1 MRTLQVKKISKD
13 TKKIQKKYLDAPLEF
28 RKQDI
33 HETIRELLDDIKP
46 IEFESYRDYYLINT
60 FKKGISASG
69 RVNFDNLR
77 SGKHAVYY
85 QKLKRTKSKSD
96 DDEKDHMSRSS
107 SNGRSNTRSVDDGES
122 DDTDYSSSSSKR
134 RNTRSSA
141 QEEKPVIALPT
152 SSERNLINGDISK
165 SSILPESN
173 RGQGS
178 VRRSS
183 RLSSQH
189 QSPFRGQLGQCNDG
203 DDEEQDGGAHIKDLY
218 ESLVQKVIEPNRRS
232 DWVLPPRLR
241 YQPEKQMRT
250 KPAFDSV
257 KINELVANKSIR
269 NIMSRFE
276 GGVAGVRKRDWE

>member
-1 MRTLQVKKISKD
+1 MVR
-13 TKKIQKKYLDAPLEF
+13 KYVTAPLEF

-33 HETIRELLDDIKP
+33 HDTIKELLDDIKP

-85 QKLKRTKSKSD
+85 QKLKRTKTKNENEESND
-96 DDEKDHMSRSS
+96 GSRSS
-107 SNGRSNTRSVDDGES
+107 SSGRSRTRSTDGES
-122 DDTDYSSSSSKR
+122 DDTDYTSSSAKR
-134 RNTRSSA
+134 RNTRSSTS
-141 QEEKPVIALPT
+141 EEKPLVTGT
-152 SSERNLINGDISK
+152 SEKNFINGDISK
-165 SSILPESN
+165 SSILPGSN
-173 RGQGS
+173 RNQGN

-183 RLSSQH
+183 RLSSQ
-189 QSPFRGQLGQCNDG
+189 QSPSRRRNSADE
-203 DDEEQDGGAHIKDLY
+203 DDIYGSLDQESGAHIKDLY
-218 ESLVQKVIEPNRRS
+218 ESLVEKVIEPNRRS

-241 YQPEKQMRT
+241 YQPEKQLRT
-250 KPAFDSV
+250 KPVFDTV
-257 KINELVANKSIR
+257 KINELIANKSIR